1 MSRVPIAA
9 KGPRSLALSPDG
21 RQLMVASYF
30 SGEVLALDPNQC
42 RVIKRIGLGPQPAP
56 DAVRHGEFVFHD
68 GRHSFQSWLSCAS
81 CHPDGRADGLNWDL
95 LNDGIGNP
103 KNAHSLLWSHRT
115 PPSMSLGIRENME
128 EATQKGF
135 QFIQFREIEEGD
147 LNAVRA
153 FLRSMEPE
161 PSPYLVNGSLSDKAR
176 KGREVF
182 ENAEVGCSACH
193 PAPLFTSLK
202 TYDVGTR
209 SALDRNDAFDTPTL
223 VELWRTGP
231 HLHDGSAVTLND
243 VLTTKNP
250 NDRHGKTSH
259 LSEEEIDALV
269 EYLLS
274 L

>member
-1 MSRVPIAA
+1 LPV
-9 KGPRSLALSPDG
+9 G
-21 RQLMVASYF
+21 
-30 SGEVLALDPNQC
+30 
-42 RVIKRIGLGPQPAP
+42 
-56 DAVRHGEFVFHD
+56 
-68 GRHSFQSWLSCAS
+68 
-81 CHPDGRADGLNWDL
+81 GRANL
-95 LNDGIGNP
+95 
-103 KNAHSLLWSHRT
+103 A
-115 PPSMSLGIRENME
+115 
-128 EATQKGF
+128 EATEKGF
-135 QFIQFREIEEGD
+135 LFIQFREVEAGD

-153 FLRSMEPE
+153 YLRSMEPE
-161 PSPYLVNGSLSDKAR
+161 PSPYLVNGGLSDKAR
-176 KGREVF
+176 KGRAIF

-209 SALDRNDAFDTPTL
+209 SALARNDAFDTPTL

-231 HLHDGSAVTLND
+231 YLHDGSAVTLKE
-243 VLTTKNP
+243 VVTTKNP

>member
-1 MSRVPIAA
+1 
-9 KGPRSLALSPDG
+9 
-21 RQLMVASYF
+21 
-30 SGEVLALDPNQC
+30 
-42 RVIKRIGLGPQPAP
+42 
-56 DAVRHGEFVFHD
+56 
-68 GRHSFQSWLSCAS
+68 
-81 CHPDGRADGLNWDL
+81 
-95 LNDGIGNP
+95 
-103 KNAHSLLWSHRT
+103 
-115 PPSMSLGIRENME
+115 MSLGIRENME